1 MKSKLQDQF
10 SKLLDNLIAY
20 LPNLLAGILL
30 ILLGWLVGWIIKR
43 LIIQFLV
50 IMRVGR
56 FLKRSRWESDFS
68 KADVRYGIFNFI
80 GNIGF
85 AVVFIIFVGNAL
97 LIWKLNI
104 LSGLLNR
111 GVLLIPK
118 VIIAFIIVVA
128 GWLLAS
134 WVQLTVL
141 KTLFREQVPRAT
153 LISKFIKSMLIL
165 FFAAIAFVEI
175 DIAREVVIIGFAA
188 IFITLCIISI
198 AIVISGRK
206 DFLKKPE
213 EGVRGIVP
221 RKE

>member
-1 MKSKLQDQF
+1 
-10 SKLLDNLIAY
+10 
-20 LPNLLAGILL
+20 LL
-30 ILLGWLVGWIIKR
+30 ILLGWLAGWIIKR

-68 KADVRYGIFNFI
+68 KADVRYGIFNLI

-141 KTLFREQVPRAT
+141 KTLYREQVPRAT

-165 FFAAIAFVEI
+165 FLQ
-175 DIAREVVIIGFAA
+175 RS
-188 IFITLCIISI
+188 L
-198 AIVISGRK
+198 
-206 DFLKKPE
+206 L
-213 EGVRGIVP
+213 
-221 RKE
+221 

>member
-1 MKSKLQDQF
+1 MKSKLQEQF
-10 SKLLDNLIAY
+10 SKLLDNIIAY
-20 LPNLLAGILL
+20 LPNLLGGILL
-30 ILLGWLVGWIIKR
+30 ILLGWLAGWIIKR
-43 LIIQFLV
+43 LIIQFLI

-68 KADVRYGIFNFI
+68 KADVRYGIFNFV

-85 AVVFIIFVGNAL
+85 AIVFIIFVGNAL
-97 LIWKLNI
+97 FTWRLNI

-118 VIIAFIIVVA
+118 IIVAFIIIVA

-134 WVQLTVL
+134 WIQLTVL

-153 LISKFIKSMLIL
+153 LISKFIKGMLIL

-175 DIAREVVIIGFAA
+175 GIAREVVIIGFSAL
-188 IFITLCIISI
+188 FITLCIIAI
-198 AIVISGRK
+198 AIVIPGRK
-206 DFLKKPE
+206 DILKKPDDI
-213 EGVRGIVP
+213 RSITTP
-221 RKE
+221 KE